1 MQQFR
6 PLPRFDLIEEAEPVE
21 MPFAPT
27 TDPMPALTDPQQP
40 ATTRSQFV
48 RINTQSTATN
58 PQLARINPEPS
69 ATGAQPTATSSDLT
83 AAHQA
88 PTRHQTTARMP
99 IVLLSGSSPT
109 SDTDQL
115 AALLGKSLAT
125 GKHSSLTTAL
135 QATMSAKAGT
145 TGETSR
151 LVVIPGARGRQARG
165 KTTSARRLNPRLR
178 QGVIFIAT
186 VIIVICTLTTLVPL
200 SDNQSGGNIFTN
212 IGGWIH
218 SAQLDWDIQAH
229 QGSQGATIPTA
240 LNGPGLPYM
249 AIANSPY
256 VAVAEQ
262 AATKAGIPPAY
273 FVRQIQQES
282 GFNPNAVSITN
293 AEGIAQFEPYT
304 ASGLGINPWDPN
316 SALPGA
322 ARLMANYYHQYG
334 NYAKALGAYNAGPG
348 AVQSAVYSCG
358 MYWLSCMPGQSQDY
372 VYRIT
377 GV

>member
-6 PLPRFDLIEEAEPVE
+6 PLPRFELLEEAEPVE
-21 MPFAPT
+21 MPLAPT
-27 TDPMPALTDPQQP
+27 TDSIPALTDPQQ
-40 ATTRSQFV
+40 FV
-48 RINTQSTATN
+48 ATN
-58 PQLARINPEPS
+58 PQFIAPHS
-69 ATGAQPTATSSDLT
+69 QFATIRPQPTETNPQFAALREQQKSPVQTS
-83 AAHQA
+83 
-88 PTRHQTTARMP
+88 ARLP
-99 IVLLSGSSPT
+99 IVLLNGSSPT
-109 SDTDQL
+109 FDTDRF
-115 AALLGKSLAT
+115 AALTGKPLAT
-125 GKHSSLTTAL
+125 GKHPSLTTAL
-135 QATMSAKAGT
+135 QAAMSAKAGT

-151 LVVIPGARGRQARG
+151 LVVIPGARKG
-165 KTTSARRLNPRLR
+165 KKVSAASAARRLNPRLR
-178 QGVIFIAT
+178 QGVIFLAT

-200 SDNQSGGNIFTN
+200 SDSQNGGNLFSN

-218 SAQLDWDIQAH
+218 SAQQDWDIQAH
-229 QGSQGATIPTA
+229 QGQSTIPTS

-262 AATKAGIPPAY
+262 AAVNAGIPPVY

-282 GFNPNAVSITN
+282 GFNPNAVSVTN
-293 AEGIAQFEPYT
+293 AQGIAQFEPYT

-348 AVQSAVYSCG
+348 GVQSAVYSCG
-358 MYWLSCMPGQSQDY
+358 MYWLSCMPAQSRDY
-372 VYRIT
+372 VYRIM
-377 GV
+377 GI